1 MFSGCTV
8 PPDKLNLEVA
18 TKGFH
23 LQSLKNAG
31 VVLVSCSV
39 CECVPTAISSAVNI
53 SEVQGCHL

>member
-1 MFSGCTV
+1 M

-18 TKGFH
+18 TKRFL
-23 LQSLKNAG
+23 LQCLKNAG

-39 CECVPTAISSAVNI
+39 CECVRTVICSAVNI